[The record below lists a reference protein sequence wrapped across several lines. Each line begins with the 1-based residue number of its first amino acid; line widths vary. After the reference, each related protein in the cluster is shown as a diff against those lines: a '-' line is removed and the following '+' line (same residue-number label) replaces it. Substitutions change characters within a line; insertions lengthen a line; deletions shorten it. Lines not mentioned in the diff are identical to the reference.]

1 MANTI
6 DIKGITYEYTIS
18 YGNLHIVD
26 SYRMSKRDM
35 LTALYQLKQRHH
47 KTDIFKRSVKSL
59 RREWATHNLLY
70 ALGIARER
78 TKDVDLNHP
87 QKWYVGLA
95 YFFCGAVALI
105 FIK

>member
-1 MANTI
+1 MNTI
-6 DIKGITYEYTIS
+6 EFEGITYEYMIA
-18 YGNLHIVD
+18 YGNLHIND
-26 SYRMSKRDM
+26 SYRMRKRNM
-35 LTALYQLKQRHH
+35 LMALYVLRDRHH
-47 KTDIFKRSVKSL
+47 KTDIFKRSSKSL

-78 TKDVDLNHP
+78 TKDVDLNYP

-95 YFFCGAVALI
+95 YFFCGAIALI